1 MATTTK
7 SRTDLP
13 EGIVHL
19 GEESW
24 STVEA
29 ARKLLEQG
37 VPVSIVGIGQSMEP
51 MIPDGTRMILEP
63 VKRSY
68 KPKKGDV
75 VLAAIPWWYKDEESG
90 ETVKVYGYVMHMI
103 YVVRFDGQRVL
114 IGDNHGHINGWA
126 RRKDVF
132 GLYVGAIE

>member
-1 MATTTK
+1 MTTEAVTH
-7 SRTDLP
+7 LP

-37 VPVSIVGIGQSMEP
+37 VPVSLVGIGQSMEP

-63 VKRSY
+63 VRKGY

-75 VLAAIPWWYKDEESG
+75 VLARIPYAYKDADTG
-90 ETVKVYGYVMHMI
+90 ELVNTYGYVMHMVYI
-103 YVVRFDGQRVL
+103 VRFDGQKVL
-114 IGDNHGHINGWA
+114 IGDNHGYVNGWA
-126 RRKDVF
+126 QRKDIY
-132 GLYVGAIE
+132 GRYVGAIE

>member
-24 STVEA
+24 ATVEA

-37 VPVSIVGIGQSMEP
+37 IPVSIIGMGQSMEP

-63 VKRSY
+63 VTRNF

-75 VLAAIPWWYKDEESG
+75 LLARIPYYIKDADTDEL
-90 ETVKVYGYVMHMI
+90 TQVYGYVMHMV
-103 YVVRFDGQRVL
+103 YVVHHSGRKVL
-114 IGDNHGHINGWA
+114 IGDNHGTVNGWA
-126 RRKDVF
+126 LKKDIF
-132 GLYVGAIE
+132 GHYIGAIE